1 MSLRCRTA
9 RVILMAATR
18 KSPLPV
24 RVSRGHGYSG
34 LRLVALRQENQ
45 PHELQH
51 RSHEVDDDSSKKR
64 PKPIQHRSV
73 IDLQRIV
80 MIPMPKSGKNS
91 ILFTPLNSVGVRLRA
106 ALKLKIANGIW
117 QVRATPLQ
125 QRQMD
130 SGGGFIVSRKI
141 AMTE

>member
-34 LRLVALRQENQ
+34 CRLVALRQENQ

-64 PKPIQHRSV
+64 PKPIQHRNV
-73 IDLQRIV
+73 IDLQRNRRDPDAKEWEEQHLV
-80 MIPMPKSGKNS
+80 HPFEFG
-91 ILFTPLNSVGVRLRA
+91 
-106 ALKLKIANGIW
+106 
-117 QVRATPLQ
+117 
-125 QRQMD
+125 
-130 SGGGFIVSRKI
+130 
-141 AMTE
+141 